1 MERVNHTICYV
12 SKFSENYTEGDINKI
27 FATTQQ
33 NNNKTGITGILL
45 YGFGNFFQVL
55 EGDKNV
61 IEPLFEKIKKD
72 VRHHNIET
80 LIDHDIEFPI
90 FASYSSN
97 FNVVITKT
105 DLTSIKKYLDVFNS
119 KTPFS
124 DKITRLI
131 NPFLYAP

>member
-1 MERVNHTICYV
+1 MKHTICYV
-12 SKFSENYTEGDINKI
+12 SKPQEGVTEEEINSI
-27 FATTQQ
+27 FNITQT
-33 NNNKTGITGILL
+33 NNRAGGITGILL

-55 EGDKNV
+55 EGEEKQIV
-61 IEPLFEKIKKD
+61 KLFQTIKD
-72 VRHHNIET
+72 DSRHHKIET
-80 LIDHDIEFPI
+80 LIDHHIEFPI

-97 FNVVITKT
+97 FNVVKTKT
-105 DLTSIKKYLDVFNS
+105 DLASIKRYLDFFNA